1 MLKALW
7 NDFVALIQDMWHAW
21 PDDPLMTGFNR
32 FVAMLIVACAIIAL
46 SMLAVL
52 VAGAVCNPILLVYI
66 AVPAFIVF
74 AATYGIA
81 HLKTDKDNKQ

>member
-7 NDFVALIQDMWHAW
+7 NDFVSLIQDMWHVW

-32 FVAMLIVACAIIAL
+32 LLAMLIVACAITAL
-46 SMLAVL
+46 IMIVVL
-52 VAGAVCNPILLVYI
+52 IVGAICNPVVLAYI
-66 AVPAFIVF
+66 AVPSLIVF
-74 AATYGIA
+74 AATYGIV